1 MAAWPHPCARIEI
14 DAKPKLGNAPRR
26 LRPMARFRA
35 AFRAGESTDV
45 VLIGKAR
52 HGVVGLRLEHPADE
66 PPLGM
71 DTEDGQGV
79 APAAERGLAALV
91 RCSTSAVMKIVLPAR
106 ERPVTPRRTC
116 GPIVSRTRLSAAARA
131 SKRRSERRGKPKS
144 SYWRRELERSGGFHE
159 KRLGKANEP
168 ARVGV
173 IGQFHHLLL

>member
-79 APAAERGLAALV
+79 APAAERRACRLGEMLDKRGDEDCLACPREARHAEADV
-91 RCSTSAVMKIVLPAR
+91 RSNR
-106 ERPVTPRRTC
+106 EPHKAIGCRK
-116 GPIVSRTRLSAAARA
+116 STRL
-131 SKRRSERRGKPKS
+131 
-144 SYWRRELERSGGFHE
+144 
-159 KRLGKANEP
+159 
-168 ARVGV
+168 
-173 IGQFHHLLL
+173 